1 MVTMD
6 LTVRLERTTMFLRQT
21 SPAIPY
27 HPVPACLDTLEQAD
41 PHVPA
46 TRDEPLRRKLQGLL
60 LYRLLMAVFFL
71 LLSLGVQSHREAD
84 LLAAHLRP
92 LYFFSCILFSFTILA
107 SWALRFVQKLQ
118 RFAYFQLFFDVGA
131 VTVVIFISGGVES
144 FFSFLYMPVII
155 SAAVLL
161 TRRGS
166 ILIASSCSVAYGLL
180 LDSQYFNWISPL
192 QFLAPSAYTRDS
204 GSYFLSILMNT
215 ASFYLVAFLSGYLAE
230 ELRKSS
236 RKVKE
241 QERDLHQLEILHR
254 NIVHSMNS
262 GLLTINSNGQIL
274 FCNRAAMEILALPVE
289 QVEGRSFDK
298 VFPPLEGMPWLREA
312 SAPFLM
318 TSPGLE
324 RLETS
329 YVRPS
334 GEEICLGYTIS
345 RLHKANGEPS
355 GWVIIF
361 QDLTHLKAM
370 EEHLKRM
377 ERLTLAGTI
386 AAEIA
391 HEIKNP
397 LAAMSGAVQMLQL
410 DAPQGSQHSRLMG
423 IVSREIHRINDL
435 VTDFLWLSKGA
446 RKSDKTEKVALCPVI
461 QEILCLLKAR
471 SRVTET
477 HNIQTDFEV
486 MPTYTMDSQHLRQ
499 IIWNLL
505 TNALEAM
512 PDGGDLSI
520 RVSPAYGRKDGKPET
535 RIDIQDTGPGIC
547 REVRERIFEPFFTTK
562 KTGTGLG
569 LSIVYQMV
577 ENAGGR
583 IEVASED
590 PGGTTF
596 SLFFPS

>member
-1 MVTMD
+1 MS
-6 LTVRLERTTMFLRQT
+6 LRET
-21 SPAIPY
+21 SAALPTY
-27 HPVPACLDTLEQAD
+27 PVPVCLEITEQCD
-41 PHVPA
+41 SLKSPSH
-46 TRDEPLRRKLQGLL
+46 DGPLRRKLQGLL
-60 LYRLLMAVFFL
+60 LCRLLMAVFL
-71 LLSLGVQSHREAD
+71 LLLTMGVQSHREAD
-84 LLAAHLRP
+84 LLAAHLQP
-92 LYFFSCILFSFTILA
+92 LYLFSCILFSFTILA
-107 SWALRFVQKLQ
+107 GWVLKYVQRLNG
-118 RFAYFQLFFDVGA
+118 FAYFQLFFDVGA
-131 VTVVIFISGGVES
+131 VTFLIFISGGLDS

-166 ILIASSCSVAYGLL
+166 ILIASTCSLAYGLL
-180 LDSQYFNWISPL
+180 LDLQYFNWIAPL
-192 QFLAPSAYTRDS
+192 QILTPSAYTKDS
-204 GSYFLSILMNT
+204 GSYFVSILLNT
-215 ASFYLVAFLSGYLAE
+215 GGFYLVAFLSGYLAE

-236 RKVKE
+236 RKVRE
-241 QERDLHQLEILHR
+241 QEKDLQQLEVLHR

-262 GLLTINSNGQIL
+262 GLLTINSNGQVL
-274 FCNRAAMEILALPVE
+274 FCNRAAMEILALPAE
-289 QVEGRSFDK
+289 QIEGRPFNRI
-298 VFPPLEGMPWLREA
+298 FPPLEGLPWLREA

-324 RLETS
+324 RMETS

-345 RLHKANGEPS
+345 RLHKGSGEPS

-397 LAAMSGAVQMLQL
+397 LAAMSGAVQMLQA
-410 DAPQGSQHSRLMG
+410 DEPQGSQHSRLMS

-446 RKSDKTEKVALCPVI
+446 RKSDKLEKVALCPI
-461 QEILCLLKAR
+461 IHEILSLLKAR
-471 SRVTET
+471 SKVAET
-477 HNIQTDFEV
+477 HHIQTDFEWT
-486 MPTYTMDSQHLRQ
+486 PTYTMDSQHFRQ

-512 PDGGDLSI
+512 PEGGDLSVK
-520 RVSPAYGRKDGKPET
+520 VSLANGKKEGSSET
-535 RIDIQDTGPGIC
+535 RIDIRDTGPGIP

-583 IEVASED
+583 IEVAFGD
-590 PGGTTF
+590 LGGTTV
-596 SLFFPS
+596 SVFFPS